1 MANLYELERALQ
13 EFELEIDEETGEI
26 LNVDD
31 LDALQMERDIKV
43 ENIALWIKNLL
54 SDAEAYKRE
63 KESFYAKEKAA
74 KNKAERLKAYLQ
86 DSLGGQKFKTDRVT
100 ISYRRGKQVAIVA
113 EDLIPEEYLRFSD
126 PVPDKVKIKKD
137 INEGTNVPGAALWET
152 ISMQI
157 K

>member
-31 LDALQMERDIKV
+31 LDTLQLERDTKV

-63 KESFYAKEKAA
+63 KESFAAKEKAA
-74 KNKAERLKAYLQ
+74 KNKAERLKSYLQ
-86 DSLGGQKFKTDRVT
+86 DNLDGQKFKTDRVT
-100 ISYRRGKQVAIVA
+100 ISYRRGQQVAIL
-113 EDLIPEEYLRFSD
+113 DFNKIPEEFLRFTD
-126 PVPDKVKIKKD
+126 PTPDKVKIKKALRED
-137 INEGTNVPGAALWET
+137 LSVPGAALSET
-152 ISMQI
+152 VSMQI